1 MKQNVQNKSDI
12 KYKMSE
18 INVVLILWNNDK
30 DEIFLNNVFHNVFY
44 NVFYNVLHDVFSY
57 SFQIN
62 IPHSSLII
70 FLPVY

>member
-1 MKQNVQNKSDI
+1 MQNKSDI

-44 NVFYNVLHDVFSY
+44 NVLHDVFSY